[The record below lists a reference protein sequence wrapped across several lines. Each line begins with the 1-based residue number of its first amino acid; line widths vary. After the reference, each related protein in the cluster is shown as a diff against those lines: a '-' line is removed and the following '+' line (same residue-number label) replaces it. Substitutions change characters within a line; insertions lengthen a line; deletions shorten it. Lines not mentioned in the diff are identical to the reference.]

1 MEPGICLT
9 NAEWKVMEQ
18 LWETSPRTITQMVSA
33 LKESTGWSKSTV
45 IKLLERMEAKDAVYY
60 REGGRARLYYPAI
73 PREEAA
79 LQETETFLQKVFGGE
94 VSRMVNTMAERQVL
108 TQKEIDE
115 LYAVLEKARQKL

>member
-9 NAEWKVMEQ
+9 NAEWKVREQ

-33 LKESTGWSKSTV
+33 LKDSTGWSKSTV

-60 REGGRARLYYPAI
+60 REGGRARLYYPAS

-79 LQETETFLQKVFGGE
+79 LPETETVLQKVFGGE

>member
-33 LKESTGWSKSTV
+33 LKDSTGWSKSTV

>member
-33 LKESTGWSKSTV
+33 LKDSTGWSKSTV

-94 VSRMVNTMAERQVL
+94 VNRMVNTMAERQVL

>member
-33 LKESTGWSKSTV
+33 LKDSTGWSKSTV

-79 LQETETFLQKVFGGE
+79 LQETETFLQKVFSGE